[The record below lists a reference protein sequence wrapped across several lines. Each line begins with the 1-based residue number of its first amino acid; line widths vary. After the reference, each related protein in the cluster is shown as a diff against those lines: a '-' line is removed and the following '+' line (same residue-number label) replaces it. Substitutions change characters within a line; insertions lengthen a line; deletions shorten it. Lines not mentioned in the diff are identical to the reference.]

1 MVVGD
6 VHSPK
11 GGAVN
16 LFVASLSHSWQPF
29 VLITGLLF
37 IGHVAAREGL
47 FESVGQLV
55 ARTPGNDLALFAVTM
70 LAVALVT
77 AVLNLDTS
85 VVFMTPVALHAAR
98 ARSGDDTAFAFGTIL
113 MSNAASLLLVG
124 SNLTNMLVFATHPVR
139 GTTFASHMALAWIA
153 SVVLTIAVVA
163 WWRRRPLLRRAT
175 ASREPVRWHLG
186 PGTLSAVV
194 AVALLLA
201 TSQPALPIFFL
212 GVVLEGVDLVV
223 RHRVQWTEILRVASP
238 LVVGPL
244 FVVAVLV
251 GWGGRSWQTI
261 GHLVVHSNSLAT
273 AAIAGGLSLVINNLP
288 AASLFAGQP
297 IAHPYAL
304 LLGLNLGPN
313 AFVTGAMSTMLWF
326 RIVRGEGLAP
336 TMSQFVRIGIPVTLV
351 TLGVASL
358 LV

>member
-1 MVVGD
+1 M
-6 VHSPK
+6 HELAQTIS
-11 GGAVN
+11 ATW
-16 LFVASLSHSWQPF
+16 SPF
-29 VLITGLLF
+29 VLVAGLLL
-37 IGHVAAREGL
+37 IGHVASGEGL
-47 FESVGQLV
+47 CRLVGAGC
-55 ARTPGNDLALFAVTM
+55 ARVPGGGVSLFTVTM
-70 LAVALVT
+70 LAVAIVT

-98 ARSGDDTAFAFGTIL
+98 TRSGGDTAFAFGTIL
-113 MSNAASLLLVG
+113 MSNAASSLLVG

-163 WWRRRPLLRRAT
+163 WWRRRPLLRGAT

-194 AVALLLA
+194 AVVLMLA

-238 LVVGPL
+238 LVVGPP

-251 GWGGRSWQTI
+251 GWGG
-261 GHLVVHSNSLAT
+261 VV
-273 AAIAGGLSLVINNLP
+273 P
-288 AASLFAGQP
+288 
-297 IAHPYAL
+297 
-304 LLGLNLGPN
+304 
-313 AFVTGAMSTMLWF
+313 GAPSDT
-326 RIVRGEGLAP
+326 
-336 TMSQFVRIGIPVTLV
+336 S
-351 TLGVASL
+351 
-358 LV
+358 